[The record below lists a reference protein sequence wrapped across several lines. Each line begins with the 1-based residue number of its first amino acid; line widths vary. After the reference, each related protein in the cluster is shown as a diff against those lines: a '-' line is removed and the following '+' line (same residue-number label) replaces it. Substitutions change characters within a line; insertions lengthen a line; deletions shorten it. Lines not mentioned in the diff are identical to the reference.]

1 MTTIEHTKIGMVA
14 DEVSKHATVAYWDQS
29 EGSRTYHHRRMVEEF
44 KQLSELMKP
53 LVDAHDSNANECE
66 YCGATEE
73 ETELR
78 KHHDTQGYIPQ
89 DYICEDCFTPQDDG
103 PCFDDL
109 TPA

>member
-1 MTTIEHTKIGMVA
+1 MEIEHVKIRLHA
-14 DEVSKHATVAYWDQS
+14 TEIQEHATVAYWDQS

-44 KQLSELMKP
+44 KRLSDLMKP
-53 LVDAHDSNANECE
+53 LVDAHDGNANECE
-66 YCGATEE
+66 YCG
-73 ETELR
+73 ETEGLR